1 MFVDKSGVEL
11 GRAEDKITVEAS
23 VVNPSEL
30 IDIDGVVSIEVMLE
44 VSELIILVFCGIELS
59 TSVEMED
66 TLVIKGEEDL
76 SMTELDNTGGR
87 PFVLSVSTT
96 DVTGVLI
103 MSVLVSNSL
112 NEEEYTDIL
121 DIGAVVVDIVSTGEG
136 TVDIFKFRDVDELS
150 LSTIEDITTEVINK
164 LFAVELGML
173 VVTNCSI

>member
-1 MFVDKSGVEL
+1 MFVDKSRVEL

-44 VSELIILVFCGIELS
+44 VSELIILVVCGIELS
-59 TSVEMED
+59 TSVDMED

-121 DIGAVVVDIVSTGEG
+121 DIGAVVVDIVSTGED
-136 TVDIFKFRDVDELS
+136 TVDIIKFRDLDELS
-150 LSTIEDITTEVINK
+150 LSTIEDMTTEVINK

>member
-1 MFVDKSGVEL
+1 MFADKSGVEL

-96 DVTGVLI
+96 DVTGVLK

-112 NEEEYTDIL
+112 NEEYTDIL
-121 DIGAVVVDIVSTGEG
+121 DIGAVVVDIVSTGED

-150 LSTIEDITTEVINK
+150 LSTIEDIITEVINE
-164 LFAVELGML
+164 LFAVEFGML

>member
-44 VSELIILVFCGIELS
+44 VSELIILVVCGIELS

-76 SMTELDNTGGR
+76 SMTELDNTAGR

-96 DVTGVLI
+96 D

-121 DIGAVVVDIVSTGEG
+121 DIGAVVVDIVSTGEDN
-136 TVDIFKFRDVDELS
+136 VDIFKFRDVDELS
-150 LSTIEDITTEVINK
+150 LSTIEDMTTEVINK

>member
-1 MFVDKSGVEL
+1 
-11 GRAEDKITVEAS
+11 
-23 VVNPSEL
+23 
-30 IDIDGVVSIEVMLE
+30 MLE
-44 VSELIILVFCGIELS
+44 VSELIILVVCGIELS

-87 PFVLSVSTT
+87 PFVLSVSST

-121 DIGAVVVDIVSTGEG
+121 DIGAVVVDIVSIGED
-136 TVDIFKFRDVDELS
+136 TVDTFKFRDADELS
-150 LSTIEDITTEVINK
+150 LSTIEDITTEFINE
-164 LFAVELGML
+164 LFAV
-173 VVTNCSI
+173 

>member
-44 VSELIILVFCGIELS
+44 VSELIILVVCGIELS

-66 TLVIKGEEDL
+66 TLVIKGEEDS
-76 SMTELDNTGGR
+76 SMTELVNTGGR

-96 DVTGVLI
+96 DVTGVLK

-121 DIGAVVVDIVSTGEG
+121 DIGAVVVDIVSTGED
-136 TVDIFKFRDVDELS
+136 TVDIFKFTDMDELS
-150 LSTIEDITTEVINK
+150 LSTIEDITTEFINE

>member
-44 VSELIILVFCGIELS
+44 VSELIILVVCGIELS

-103 MSVLVSNSL
+103 MSLLVSNSL
-112 NEEEYTDIL
+112 NEEYTDIL
-121 DIGAVVVDIVSTGEG
+121 DIGAVVVDIVSTGED

-150 LSTIEDITTEVINK
+150 LSTIEDMTTEVINK

-173 VVTNCSI
+173 VVNNCSI

>member
-44 VSELIILVFCGIELS
+44 VSELIILVVCGIELS

-66 TLVIKGEEDL
+66 TLVIKGEEDS

-96 DVTGVLI
+96 DVTGVLK

-112 NEEEYTDIL
+112 NEEYTDIL
-121 DIGAVVVDIVSTGEG
+121 DIGAVVVDIVSTGED

-150 LSTIEDITTEVINK
+150 LSTIEDMTTEVINK

>member
-1 MFVDKSGVEL
+1 MFADKSGVEL

-121 DIGAVVVDIVSTGEG
+121 DIGAVVVDIVSTGED
-136 TVDIFKFRDVDELS
+136 TVDIFKFTDMDELS
-150 LSTIEDITTEVINK
+150 LSTIEDITTEFINE

>member
-30 IDIDGVVSIEVMLE
+30 IDIYGVVSIEVMLE
-44 VSELIILVFCGIELS
+44 VSELIILVVCGIELS

-66 TLVIKGEEDL
+66 ILVIKGEEDL

-96 DVTGVLI
+96 DVTGVLK
-103 MSVLVSNSL
+103 MSMLVSNSL

-121 DIGAVVVDIVSTGEG
+121 DIGAVVVDIVSTGED
-136 TVDIFKFRDVDELS
+136 TVDIFKFTDMDELS
-150 LSTIEDITTEVINK
+150 LSTIEDITTEFINE

>member
-11 GRAEDKITVEAS
+11 GRAVDKITVEAS

-44 VSELIILVFCGIELS
+44 VSELIILVVCGIELS

-96 DVTGVLI
+96 DVTGVLK

-121 DIGAVVVDIVSTGEG
+121 DIGAVVVDIVSTGED
-136 TVDIFKFRDVDELS
+136 TVDIFKFTDMDELS
-150 LSTIEDITTEVINK
+150 LSTIEDITTEFINE

>member
-44 VSELIILVFCGIELS
+44 VSELIILVVCGIELS

-76 SMTELDNTGGR
+76 SMTEIDNTGGR

-96 DVTGVLI
+96 DVTGVLK
-103 MSVLVSNSL
+103 MSVLVSNSR

-121 DIGAVVVDIVSTGEG
+121 DIGAVVVDIVSTGED

-150 LSTIEDITTEVINK
+150 LSTIEDITTEFINE

>member
-66 TLVIKGEEDL
+66 TLVIKGEEDS

-96 DVTGVLI
+96 DVTGVLK

-112 NEEEYTDIL
+112 NEEYTDIL
-121 DIGAVVVDIVSTGEG
+121 DIGAVVVDIVSIGED

-150 LSTIEDITTEVINK
+150 LSTIEDIITEVINE
-164 LFAVELGML
+164 LIAVEFGML

>member
-44 VSELIILVFCGIELS
+44 VSELIILVVCGIELS

-66 TLVIKGEEDL
+66 TLVIKGEDL

-96 DVTGVLI
+96 DVTGVLK

-121 DIGAVVVDIVSTGEG
+121 DIGAVVVDIVSTGED
-136 TVDIFKFRDVDELS
+136 TVDIFKFRDLDELS
-150 LSTIEDITTEVINK
+150 LSTIEDMTTEVINK

>member
-44 VSELIILVFCGIELS
+44 VSELIILVVCGIELS

-96 DVTGVLI
+96 DVTGVLK

-121 DIGAVVVDIVSTGEG
+121 DIGAVVVDIVSTGED
-136 TVDIFKFRDVDELS
+136 TVDIFKFTDMDELS
-150 LSTIEDITTEVINK
+150 LSTIEDITTEFINE

-173 VVTNCSI
+173 VVTNCSK

>member
-30 IDIDGVVSIEVMLE
+30 IDIDVVVSIEVMLE
-44 VSELIILVFCGIELS
+44 VSELIVCGIELS

-87 PFVLSVSTT
+87 PFVLSVSST

-121 DIGAVVVDIVSTGEG
+121 DIGAVVVDIVSTGED

-150 LSTIEDITTEVINK
+150 LSTIEDITTEFINE
-164 LFAVELGML
+164 LFAV
-173 VVTNCSI
+173 

>member
-44 VSELIILVFCGIELS
+44 VSELIILVVCGIELS

-96 DVTGVLI
+96 DVTGVLK

-112 NEEEYTDIL
+112 NEEYTDIL
-121 DIGAVVVDIVSTGEG
+121 DIGAVVVDIVSTGED

-150 LSTIEDITTEVINK
+150 LSTIEDMTTEVIKK

>member
-44 VSELIILVFCGIELS
+44 VSELIILVVCGIELS

-87 PFVLSVSTT
+87 PFVLSVSST
-96 DVTGVLI
+96 DMTGVLI

-121 DIGAVVVDIVSTGEG
+121 DIGAVVVDIVSTGED
-136 TVDIFKFRDVDELS
+136 TVDTFKFRDADELS
-150 LSTIEDITTEVINK
+150 LSTIEDMTTEVINK

-173 VVTNCSI
+173 VVTNCSK

>member
-30 IDIDGVVSIEVMLE
+30 IDIDGVVSIEAVLE
-44 VSELIILVFCGIELS
+44 VSELIILVVCGIELS

-96 DVTGVLI
+96 D

-121 DIGAVVVDIVSTGEG
+121 DIGAVVVDIVSTGED

-150 LSTIEDITTEVINK
+150 LSTIEDMTTEVINK

>member
-23 VVNPSEL
+23 IVNPSEL

-44 VSELIILVFCGIELS
+44 VSELIILVVCGIELS

-96 DVTGVLI
+96 D

-121 DIGAVVVDIVSTGEG
+121 DIGAVVVDIVSTGED

-150 LSTIEDITTEVINK
+150 LSTIEDITTEFINE

>member
-44 VSELIILVFCGIELS
+44 VSELIILVVCGIELS

-96 DVTGVLI
+96 DVTGVLK

-121 DIGAVVVDIVSTGEG
+121 DIGAVVVDIVSTVED

-150 LSTIEDITTEVINK
+150 LSTIEDITTEFINE

>member
-1 MFVDKSGVEL
+1 
-11 GRAEDKITVEAS
+11 
-23 VVNPSEL
+23 
-30 IDIDGVVSIEVMLE
+30 MLE
-44 VSELIILVFCGIELS
+44 VSELIILVVCGIELS

-66 TLVIKGEEDL
+66 TLVIKGEENS

-96 DVTGVLI
+96 DVTGVLK

-112 NEEEYTDIL
+112 NEEYTDIL
-121 DIGAVVVDIVSTGEG
+121 DIGAVVVDIVSTGED

-150 LSTIEDITTEVINK
+150 LSTIEDIITEVINE
-164 LFAVELGML
+164 LFAVEFGML

>member
-44 VSELIILVFCGIELS
+44 VSELIILVVCGIELS

-96 DVTGVLI
+96 DVTGVLK

-112 NEEEYTDIL
+112 NEEYTDIL
-121 DIGAVVVDIVSTGEG
+121 DIGAVVVDIVSTGED

-150 LSTIEDITTEVINK
+150 LSTIEDIITEVINE
-164 LFAVELGML
+164 LFAVEFGML

>member
-44 VSELIILVFCGIELS
+44 VSELIILVVCGIELS

-96 DVTGVLI
+96 DVTGVLK

-121 DIGAVVVDIVSTGEG
+121 DIGAVVVDIVSTGED
-136 TVDIFKFRDVDELS
+136 TVDIFKFTDMDELS
-150 LSTIEDITTEVINK
+150 LSTIEDITTEFINE

>member
-44 VSELIILVFCGIELS
+44 VSELIILVVCGIELS

-66 TLVIKGEEDL
+66 TLVIKGEEDS

-96 DVTGVLI
+96 DVTGVLK

-112 NEEEYTDIL
+112 NEEYTDIL
-121 DIGAVVVDIVSTGEG
+121 DIGAVVVDIVSTGED

-150 LSTIEDITTEVINK
+150 LSTIEDIITEVINE
-164 LFAVELGML
+164 LFAVEFGML

>member
-44 VSELIILVFCGIELS
+44 VSELIILVVCGIELS

-66 TLVIKGEEDL
+66 TLVIKGEEDS

-96 DVTGVLI
+96 DVTGVLK

-112 NEEEYTDIL
+112 NEEYTDIL
-121 DIGAVVVDIVSTGEG
+121 DIGAVVVDIVSTGED
-136 TVDIFKFRDVDELS
+136 TVDIFKFRDMDELS
-150 LSTIEDITTEVINK
+150 LSTIEDIITEVINE
-164 LFAVELGML
+164 LIAVEFDML